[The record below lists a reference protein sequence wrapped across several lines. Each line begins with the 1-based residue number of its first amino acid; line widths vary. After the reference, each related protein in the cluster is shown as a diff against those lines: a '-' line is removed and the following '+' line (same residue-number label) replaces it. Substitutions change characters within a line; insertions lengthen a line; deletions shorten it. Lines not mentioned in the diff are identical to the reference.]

1 MSQAALYWC
10 CYYGLEATF
19 LSFLLLNPGYPG
31 FGAFPRRRPL
41 HGLSYPWV
49 SGSSAVVTLPL
60 CCSILATP
68 SWAAPYLGDAL
79 LGRRL
84 TLATLYVDF
93 DLDFVNARVRDGTP
107 CIGGLEALFRWLTF
121 VFLTL
126 FGFSHCSILFH
137 CLRGFLDFFV
147 CSVAASLSA
156 VASAAATVIG
166 APVTLHQRWLHTRL
180 MML

>member
-60 CCSILATP
+60 CHSILATP
-68 SWAAPYLGDAL
+68 SRATPYLGDAL
-79 LGRRL
+79 LGDALPGRRFML
-84 TLATLYVDF
+84 TLTLTSSTPGYATVHDSVTIS
-93 DLDFVNARVRDGTP
+93 DT
-107 CIGGLEALFRWLTF
+107 E
-121 VFLTL
+121 VFM
-126 FGFSHCSILFH
+126 
-137 CLRGFLDFFV
+137 FL
-147 CSVAASLSA
+147 ASL
-156 VASAAATVIG
+156 T
-166 APVTLHQRWLHTRL
+166 
-180 MML
+180 